1 MSAWIEKL
9 LLNLAWALL
18 ERAALRAGKELKE
31 YFDERAELERNKRK
45 AKDYDKIVRDAGSTR
60 EDRRAAEDR
69 LLDD

>member
-9 LLNLAWALL
+9 LINLAWALL

-45 AKDYDKIVRDAGSTR
+45 AKDYDKVVRDADSKR